1 MNEFK
6 KGDNVECLVMGKG
19 IVSKVTDSNV
29 FVDFNNNIVVYGLN
43 GEFINTK
50 GEMLNKTLFKD
61 SVLIVTNNVIFDI
74 NRTPI
79 KNKDIV
85 LYGKKDSVEFNAMM
99 YNSENNELIGN
110 NRSIDLNRINKDVVL
125 FRLPEQENSFFDSI
139 RDKASNIN
147 NSEHIEND
155 VICDNNI
162 GIETES
168 SEDINNESDTS
179 EIIIKT
185 ADNVNEEKDNILEDN
200 LNKSL
205 EIFMDNAEIVSISD
219 TSIINKI
226 NNNTIVFNE
235 KPITGNVTFMVK
247 ESSNIE
253 TYITLSGVGENVVK
267 RSIAKQNPKDYIEIF
282 DAWVKKIKGSTED
295 ESITLGHDKIG
306 LKIEDDKIRIYLK

>member
-19 IVSKVTDSNV
+19 IVSKVTDSNI
-29 FVDFNNNIVVYGLN
+29 FVDFNNNTVIYGLN
-43 GEFINTK
+43 GEFINTE

-61 SVLIVTNNVIFDI
+61 SVLVVTNNVIFDI

-79 KNKDIV
+79 KDKDIV

-110 NRSIDLNRINKDVVL
+110 NRSVDLNRINKDVIL
-125 FRLPEQENSFFDSI
+125 FRLPDQENSFFDSI
-139 RDKASNIN
+139 RDKASNVSN
-147 NSEHIEND
+147 PEHIEND
-155 VICDNNI
+155 VIYDDNI

-168 SEDINNESDTS
+168 SENIDNESDTN
-179 EIIIKT
+179 ETITKT
-185 ADNVNEEKDNILEDN
+185 ADTINEKKENISEDN

-205 EIFMDNAEIVSISD
+205 EIFMENAEIVSISD

-226 NNNTIVFNE
+226 NNNTVVFNE

-253 TYITLSGVGENVVK
+253 TYITISGVGENVVK

-282 DAWVKKIKGSTED
+282 DAWIKKIKGSTED
-295 ESITLGHDKIG
+295 ESITLGHDNIG
-306 LKIEDDKIRIYLK
+306 LKIEDNRIRVYLK